1 MSQIDQI
8 ISNKKNRISI
18 IGGGVASYELAFS
31 LFRRYENNL
40 EITIFGKNIL
50 KEKNLNQKTKK
61 NLKKIKFLQT
71 FPNFPMDLA

>member
-31 LFRRYENNL
+31 LLRRYDNNL
-40 EITIFGKNIL
+40 QINIFGKNHL
-50 KEKNLNQKTKK
+50 KEKNLNEKTKK
-61 NLKKIKFLQT
+61 T
-71 FPNFPMDLA
+71 